1 MPETKTKPEIARV
14 FRSVKGRIEARYNVQ
29 GDRLGNIEKDVR
41 AVYMGSSIIF
51 DGNIE
56 IKLLENLLRPARE
69 EVIKWRVI
77 VKNGKKLK
85 TLVIKRRKDLEK
97 MQTFITKNKT

>member
-1 MPETKTKPEIARV
+1 M
-14 FRSVKGRIEARYNVQ
+14 KGRIEARYNVQ
-29 GDRLGNIEKDVR
+29 VDRLGNIEEDVR

-85 TLVIKRRKDLEK
+85 SLVINRRKDLEK

>member
-1 MPETKTKPEIARV
+1 
-14 FRSVKGRIEARYNVQ
+14 
-29 GDRLGNIEKDVR
+29 
-41 AVYMGSSIIF
+41 MGSSIIF

-85 TLVIKRRKDLEK
+85 SLVINRRKDLEK